1 MARTSEQLT
10 NEEIEIVE
18 QLSDVANSNYVYRD
32 MNWDFVGMA
41 GWGGSGD
48 VVWPASAVD
57 NNFASFNLTTG
68 KIIKD
73 SGYNAASFTAANSPI
88 TGATK
93 TKITY
98 DAKGLVTAGADAT
111 TADISDSTNKRY
123 VTDTDLE
130 VLSKTS
136 GTNTGDNAT
145 NTQYSGLA
153 ASKEDTIAAGTT
165 SQFWRG
171 DKAWT
176 DFATTVRASVLTGL
190 SLATNQVIAA
200 TDTVLQA
207 LGYLQAQIT
216 AFAAAT
222 IALTNKTINLSS
234 NTITGTKAQF
244 DTAVSDGNICFDGD
258 SVTNLNMA
266 TARILGR
273 TTASTGAVEEI
284 TVGAWLS
291 LSGGTL
297 SASWSSGTKHKI
309 TIPWQV
315 VLDANNYQGLY
326 LYNDTGATITITN
339 VDIAVGIAAAGSWA
353 ACTVQLYKSSGTAAD
368 GLNTN
373 AVALFSSA
381 IALGSAN
388 TSLNNV
394 PNTATV
400 ESGRWVT
407 LRVTASAGA
416 TNFASDL
423 QCIITY

>member
-1 MARTSEQLT
+1 MANIIFPTNTTPITPTRLDLVMISDESDGGKLKEATLDDVVALT
-10 NEEIEIVE
+10 PPPEWGDIEGT
-18 QLSDVANSNYVYRD
+18 LSDQ
-32 MNWDFVGMA
+32 
-41 GWGGSGD
+41 
-48 VVWPASAVD
+48 
-57 NNFASFNLTTG
+57 
-68 KIIKD
+68 
-73 SGYNAASFTAANSPI
+73 
-88 TGATK
+88 
-93 TKITY
+93 
-98 DAKGLVTAGADAT
+98 
-111 TADISDSTNKRY
+111 
-123 VTDTDLE
+123 TDLQSALDGKQDDL
-130 VLSKTS
+130 VS
-136 GTNTGDNAT
+136 GTNIKTVNSNSLVGSWNVSVGDVT
-145 NTQYSGLA
+145 
-153 ASKEDTIAAGTT
+153 
-165 SQFWRG
+165 
-171 DKAWT
+171 
-176 DFATTVRASVLTGL
+176 LTG
-190 SLATNQVIAA
+190 TE
-200 TDTVLQA
+200 T
-207 LGYLQAQIT
+207 
-216 AFAAAT
+216 
-222 IALTNKTINLSS
+222 LTNKTISLAN